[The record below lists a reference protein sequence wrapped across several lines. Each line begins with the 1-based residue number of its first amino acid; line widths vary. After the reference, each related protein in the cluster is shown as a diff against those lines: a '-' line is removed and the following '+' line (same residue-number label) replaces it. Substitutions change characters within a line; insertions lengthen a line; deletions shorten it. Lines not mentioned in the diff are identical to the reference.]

1 MKTIKDITG
10 ASIEVSDLDAAIR
23 QCRLCKDSPYKMTSG
38 YTVGENHTFMMEQ
51 LIALK
56 QQQRRERWLP
66 STKKRY
72 EEGKRF
78 TKLDM
83 GYEIGC
89 HEAYH
94 PASIYRN
101 SYIRADMVGHF
112 NAFFG
117 TDIK

>member
-1 MKTIKDITG
+1 MITIKDITG
-10 ASIEVSDLDAAIR
+10 ASIEVTDLDAAIR
-23 QCRLCKDSPYKMTSG
+23 QCKLCKDSPYKMPCG
-38 YTVGENHTFMMEQ
+38 HTVGKDHAFMLEQ
-51 LIALK
+51 LTAIK

-94 PASIYRN
+94 PASIYWD
-101 SYIRADMVGHF
+101 SYTRADMVRHF

>member
-1 MKTIKDITG
+1 MITIKGIIG
-10 ASIEVSDLDAAIR
+10 VSIEVTDPDAAIR
-23 QCRLCKDSPYKMTSG
+23 QYKLCKNSPCKMPSAH
-38 YTVGENHTFMMEQ
+38 TVGEDHIFMLEQ
-51 LIALK
+51 LIAIK

-72 EEGKRF
+72 GEVKRF

-94 PASIYRN
+94 PAFIYWN
-101 SYIRADMVGHF
+101 SYTRADMIRHF

>member
-1 MKTIKDITG
+1 MITIKDITG
-10 ASIEVSDLDAAIR
+10 ASIEVTNLDAAIR
-23 QCRLCKDSPYKMTSG
+23 QCKLCKDSPYKMPSG
-38 YTVGENHTFMMEQ
+38 HTVGEDHAFMLEQ
-51 LIALK
+51 LTAIK

-94 PASIYRN
+94 PASIYWD
-101 SYIRADMVGHF
+101 SYTRADMVRHF

>member
-1 MKTIKDITG
+1 MITIKDITG
-10 ASIEVSDLDAAIR
+10 ASIEVTDLDAAIK
-23 QCRLCKDSPYKMTSG
+23 QCRRCKDSHYKMPSG
-38 YTVGENHTFMMEQ
+38 HTVGEDHAYMLEQ
-51 LIALK
+51 LMAI
-56 QQQRRERWLP
+56 RRKRWLP

-94 PASIYRN
+94 PASIYWD
-101 SYIRADMVGHF
+101 SYTRADMVRHF
-112 NAFFG
+112 NTFFG